1 MKHKSVFSL
10 LTLALLL
17 LFALNLSVGSVHI
30 PLKEVWRILTL
41 QGDGTSTWSYIV
53 LDSRLPQALTAL
65 LCGAS
70 LSVAGLL
77 LQTTFRNPLA
87 GPSILG
93 IDAGANLGVA
103 LATLLW
109 GGSLVAGNIT
119 LSGSLLILIS
129 ALMGSFAVMLLL
141 LFFSG
146 ILHHHIMLLIT
157 GVLIS
162 YLTSSV
168 ISLLNYLATE
178 GGVHSF
184 MIWGMGN
191 FGGVSMEKM
200 PLFAALLLIALFL
213 SILIVKPLN
222 ALLLGDR
229 YAANIG
235 VSVHHTHRY
244 ILVITGVLVSVCTA
258 YCGPIS
264 FIGMAV
270 PHLSRMLFRTAD
282 HRILMPATIMLGGI
296 LTLFCSLI
304 STLPGEN
311 GIIPIN
317 VITPILGAPII
328 LYVILRRR
336 YNE

>member
-1 MKHKSVFSL
+1 MNYKLAFTL
-10 LTLALLL
+10 LLPLL
-17 LFALNLSVGSVHI
+17 LFMFAVNLCVGSVNI
-30 PLKEVWRILTL
+30 PFGEVCRILTA
-41 QGDGTSTWSYIV
+41 QGKVGSTWSYIV
-53 LDSRLPQALTAL
+53 LESRLPQAITAL

-103 LATLLW
+103 VATLLW
-109 GGSLVAGNIT
+109 GGSLVAGNIS
-119 LSGSLLILIS
+119 LSGSLLILVS
-129 ALMGSFAVMLLL
+129 ALVGSFAVMLLL

-157 GVLIS
+157 GVMIS
-162 YLTSSV
+162 YLTSSF

-191 FGGVSMEKM
+191 FGGVSMTKM
-200 PLFAALLLIALFL
+200 PLFATLLLAALTA
-213 SILIVKPLN
+213 SILMVKPLN
-222 ALLLGDR
+222 ALLLGDK

-235 VSVHHTHRY
+235 VSVHDTHRY
-244 ILVITGVLVSVCTA
+244 ILLITGVLVSVCTA

-264 FIGMAV
+264 FIGLAV
-270 PHLSRMLFRTAD
+270 PHLARMVFRTAD
-282 HRILMPATIMLGGI
+282 HRILMPATILVGSI
-296 LTLFCSLI
+296 LTLFCSFV
-304 STLPGEN
+304 STLPGES

-328 LYVILRRR
+328 LYVILKRR
-336 YNE
+336 

>member
-1 MKHKSVFSL
+1 MKHKSVFIL
-10 LTLALLL
+10 LSSVLLI
-17 LFALNLSVGSVHI
+17 LFAANLCVGSVNI
-30 PLKEVWRILTL
+30 PLHEVWGILTG
-41 QGDGTSTWSYIV
+41 QSNTESTWSYIV
-53 LDSRLPQALTAL
+53 LESRLPQAITAL

-103 LATLLW
+103 VSTLLL

-119 LSGSLLILIS
+119 LSGSLLILVS
-129 ALMGSFAVMLLL
+129 ALLGSFAVMLLL

-157 GVLIS
+157 GVMIS

-184 MIWGMGN
+184 MVWGMGS

-200 PLFAALLLIALFL
+200 PLFATLLLLALLLSVLM
-213 SILIVKPLN
+213 VKPLN

-229 YAANIG
+229 YAANMGI
-235 VSVHHTHRY
+235 SVYNTHRY
-244 ILVITGVLVSVCTA
+244 ILMVTGILVSVCTA
-258 YCGPIS
+258 FCGPIS

-270 PHLSRMLFRTAD
+270 PHLSRMLFRTSD
-282 HRILMPATIMLGGI
+282 HRILMPSTIMIGAI
-296 LTLFCSLI
+296 LTLFCSLV
-304 STLPGEN
+304 STLPGER

-328 LYVILRRR
+328 LYVIIRKR
-336 YNE
+336 